1 MNYLFFI
8 GIDISKR
15 TLDFAVRDRKKLLF
29 HIKVDNSLEGLKQ
42 FQQECLNRNVTLT
55 QSLVCC
61 EHTGIYSQHILALA
75 TENNLTLWL
84 ESSLRIKRSLGLQR
98 GKSDKIDAMRI
109 SEYAFRYADQATIW
123 QPERGSPPGQI
134 ILKLRQLVAL
144 RKRLLNA
151 KNTLRVPAEEVAAF
165 QDKALQREM
174 EKLNKRPIEALE
186 KQIAD
191 VEKKIKT
198 LIKEDDSLKH
208 LFDLVTSVDGV
219 GEVVFCEMVIATNEF
234 KLFSCPRKFAC
245 YSGVVPFEHTSGTS
259 IRGGTRVSHLANKKM
274 KKLLHMAALSV
285 VSGKGEMADYY
296 HRKVEQ
302 GKNKMLVL
310 NAVRNK
316 IIHRVFA
323 CVRND
328 RKYEKNYIAALA

>member
-1 MNYLFFI
+1 MNYSFFV
-8 GIDISKR
+8 GIDISKK
-15 TLDFAVRDRKKLLF
+15 TLDFAVRDRNGLLF
-29 HIKVDNSLEGLKQ
+29 HIKMDNSMAGLNQ
-42 FQQECLNRNVTLT
+42 FKQECLAKNINLRQCLI
-55 QSLVCC
+55 CC
-61 EHTGIYSQHILALA
+61 EHTGVYSQNILALA
-75 TENNLTLWL
+75 TENDFSLWL

-109 SEYAFRYADQATIW
+109 SEYAFRYSDQATLW
-123 QPERGSPPGQI
+123 QPERQKIS
-134 ILKLRQLVAL
+134 KLRQLVSL

-151 KNTLRVPAEEVAAF
+151 KNTLRVPLDEVADF
-165 QDKALQREM
+165 QDKKLQKEM
-174 EKLNKRPIEALE
+174 EKLNRKPIEALE

-191 VEKKIKT
+191 VEKKIKV

-208 LFDLVTSVDGV
+208 LFEIVTSVDGV

-245 YSGVVPFEHTSGTS
+245 YSGIAPFEHSSGTS
-259 IRGGTRVSHLANKKM
+259 IRGGTRVSHLANKQM

-285 VSGKGEMADYY
+285 VSGKGEMANYY

-323 CVRND
+323 CIRDN
-328 RKYEKNYIAALA
+328 RKYEKNYTPTLA

>member
-1 MNYLFFI
+1 MYYSFFI
-8 GIDISKR
+8 GIDISKK
-15 TLDFAVRDRKKLLF
+15 TLDFAVRDREKFLF
-29 HIKVDNSLEGLKQ
+29 HIEVVNSPAGLID
-42 FQQECLNRNVTLT
+42 FQKECIAKGIDLS
-55 QSLVCC
+55 QSLICC
-61 EHTGIYSQHILALA
+61 EHTGVYSQNIQALS
-75 TENNLTLWL
+75 TENNLALWL

-98 GKSDKIDAMRI
+98 GKSDRIDAIRI

-123 QPERGSPPGQI
+123 QPERQTIS
-134 ILKLRQLVAL
+134 KLRQLVSL

-151 KNTLRVPAEEVAAF
+151 KNALKVPINEVSAF
-165 QDKALQREM
+165 QNKKLQKEM
-174 EKLNKRPIEALE
+174 EKLNRKPVEALE

-191 VEKKIKT
+191 IEKKIEV

-219 GEVVFCEMVIATNEF
+219 GKVVFCEMVISTNEF

-245 YSGVVPFEHTSGTS
+245 YSGVAPFEHTSGTS
-259 IRGGTRVSHLANKKM
+259 IRGGTRVSHLANKQM

-285 VSGKGEMADYY
+285 VSSKGEMANYY

-302 GKNKMLVL
+302 GKNRMLVL

-323 CVRND
+323 CVRDD
-328 RKYEKNYIAALA
+328 RKYEKNYIPTLA